1 MITLYGPRQ
10 APFTEKVRR
19 ALIYKGFAFEL
30 VEPEGP
36 EDYKRW
42 SPKTGMLPVLDLHG
56 ESIPDSTDILL
67 RLDRERPDPPLLA
80 TDPTVAA
87 QQRQLEEWADESFL
101 FYYLKYRRL
110 VDGVEHPRPTRN
122 DPEAQ
127 AGRQHPRSGSL
138 RRLGAWLR
146 AGGTW
151 ERPQTGLMREVGLRM
166 DDLAN
171 LLGARPFFYAQQLS
185 MADLAVYSMLHTLRI
200 GAIPGAERLLAQRN
214 SLIALMARVEER
226 TGGEASPPS
235 PPAEGETPP
244 ISPS

>member
-19 ALIYKGFAFEL
+19 ALIYKGYSFEL

-56 ESIPDSTDILL
+56 ESVPDSTDILL
-67 RLDRERPDPPLLA
+67 RLDRDRPAPPLLA
-80 TDPTVAA
+80 SDPTVAT

-110 VDGVEHPRPTRN
+110 ADGVEHPRPTRN

-127 AGRQHPRSGSL
+127 ARGGAEQPRSSAL
-138 RRLGAWLR
+138 RRLLAWLR

-151 ERPQTGLMREVGLRM
+151 ERPQTGLLRQVGLRM
-166 DDLAN
+166 DDLVN

-185 MADLAVYSMLHTLRI
+185 MADLAVYSMLHTMRI
-200 GAIPGAERLLAQRN
+200 GAIPGAERLLAQRP
-214 SLIALMARVEER
+214 SLVALMGRVEER
-226 TGGEASPPS
+226 TGGEAPPLASP
-235 PPAEGETPP
+235 
-244 ISPS
+244 